1 MKRLPI
7 HVIQEI
13 DRREDQWVQL
23 AKDLAADQK
32 VWDRERQ
39 VRNILG
45 VAEEGSSW
53 PAVTLFMRYQAAR
66 GQLQRDWIEKA
77 IGQLESLQSVARD
90 LAVPGDEDLRRQ
102 VHLDI
107 VSRVL
112 GYTIRW
118 LAWNQYISKHGG
130 RP

>member
-23 AKDLAADQK
+23 AKDLAEDQK
-32 VWDRERQ
+32 VWDKERQ

-45 VAEEGSSW
+45 IAEEGSSW
-53 PAVTLFMRYQAAR
+53 PAVALFMRYQAAR
-66 GQLQRDWIEKA
+66 GQLQRDWVERV
-77 IGQLESLQSVARD
+77 IGQLEGLQGVARG
-90 LAVPGDEDLRRQ
+90 LAMPGDEDLRRQ
-102 VHLDI
+102 VHLDL

-118 LAWNQYISKHGG
+118 LTWNQFIGKQGG
-130 RP
+130 RS